1 MIRSYIIEGI
11 DRLGKSTLIDNIRNE
26 LGYFEVIHFGKPQ
39 VLTYNQKI
47 VDRFKAEAADPS
59 KYISEADIPDIY
71 KIYQYDS
78 FDNAL
83 RILKSDARLI
93 FDRAHIGEAVYAPIY
108 RNYSGSYVFDLER
121 SHNAQDMR
129 HVKLILL
136 TENFEVSKH
145 FVDDGESLDVTKRKE
160 EQQLFIDA
168 FNQSVFPNKKI
179 VSVTDE
185 RTGEFRSA
193 LDILQDVI

>member
-39 VLTYNQKI
+39 VLAFNQKI
-47 VDRFKAEAADPS
+47 VDRFKVEAANPS
-59 KYISEADIPDIY
+59 TYITEADIPDIY

-78 FDNAL
+78 FDNAF

-93 FDRAHIGEAVYAPIY
+93 FDRAHIGEVVYAPIY

-168 FNQSVFPNKKI
+168 FNQSIFPNKKI